1 MFLHQLTNADV
12 EYHHQQI
19 RTTYASAQRLIS
31 INGLR
36 EIVGNTFIQMGSY
49 IHGKAKEACQDA
61 AQTRDLIRQS
71 QREWRRPR
79 AQLPTPFVH

>member
-1 MFLHQLTNADV
+1 MFLHQITNADV

-36 EIVGNTFIQMGSY
+36 EILGNTFIQMGSY
-49 IHGKAKEACQDA
+49 IHGKAKDACDDVGARQA
-61 AQTRDLIRQS
+61 SRHLLATGLIK
-71 QREWRRPR
+71 
-79 AQLPTPFVH
+79 

>member
-1 MFLHQLTNADV
+1 MFLHQITNADV

-49 IHGKAKEACQDA
+49 IHGKAKDACGDVEARQA
-61 AQTRDLIRQS
+61 SRHLLATGLIK
-71 QREWRRPR
+71 
-79 AQLPTPFVH
+79 